1 MPARQLRVAF
11 GHDVAC
17 CIWTLILLD
26 DGESWVSWTLLNR
39 PGFAFSLVSFFFYS
53 LKKNSCFFPSAFR
66 LRFHSNNENKK
77 HTKKHKKKGFAHTAN
92 KNERPNLA
100 GLIYFSQVF
109 IFPKDS
115 PPPLLTWTEPFLHT
129 KHSERKP

>member
-39 PGFAFSLVSFFFYS
+39 PGFAFSLVSFFLLLFE
-53 LKKNSCFFPSAFR
+53 KNSCFFPSAFR

-77 HTKKHKKKGFAHTAN
+77 HTKKHKKK
-92 KNERPNLA
+92 
-100 GLIYFSQVF
+100 VF

-115 PPPLLTWTEPFLHT
+115 PPPSYVDGTFSPHETKRKKALMFLHLFGVSAT
-129 KHSERKP
+129 L